1 MKIDELREKSV
12 SELNELIID
21 CKKQLFEIR
30 FKKNTNQYDNATDF
44 WKANSQIKDLRKTI
58 ARAKTV
64 IKQTETV

>member
-12 SELNELIID
+12 SELNELIVD

-44 WKANSQIKDLRKTI
+44 G
-58 ARAKTV
+58 
-64 IKQTETV
+64 KQTLKLKT